1 MRGLLLGLLCLT
13 NGCGMALPLW
23 VELLETKERLFLPIA
38 PEGEAEFR
46 ILSGVRTWE
55 RLPGGGI
62 LLRSGARMA
71 FRLPGVTLFRAQ
83 LALRGSDGL
92 RFRCLLR
99 STPQA
104 PPHAAAP
111 LELYGSAGELR
122 FGAQVLG
129 AFQPGRVHFLEL
141 VQDAQLQ
148 RAQLDC
154 SPAQSIPIRQP
165 ATEWIV
171 LEVLEGELRLE
182 GLWLESLL
190 PLERIAVEQP

>member
-1 MRGLLLGLLCLT
+1 MKALLLGLLCLT
-13 NGCGMALPLW
+13 SGCGVAIPLW
-23 VELLETKERLFLPIA
+23 MELLETKERLFLPIA

-46 ILSGVRTWE
+46 ILSTARTWE

-62 LLRSGARMA
+62 LLRQGGKIA
-71 FRLPGVTLFRAQ
+71 FRLPGTTLFRAQ
-83 LALRGSDGL
+83 LALQGSDAI

-99 STPQA
+99 STPQELSQGA
-104 PPHAAAP
+104 TP

-122 FGAQVLG
+122 FGAQTLG

-148 RAQLDC
+148 RMQLDC

-171 LEVLEGELRLE
+171 LEVLEGELRLQ
-182 GLWLESLL
+182 GLWLEALL
-190 PLERIAVEQP
+190 PLEQIAVEQL

>member
-1 MRGLLLGLLCLT
+1 MKGLLLGLLCLT
-13 NGCGMALPLW
+13 SGCGLAIPLW

-46 ILSGVRTWE
+46 ILSGARTWG

-71 FRLPGVTLFRAQ
+71 FRLPGATLFRAQ
-83 LALRGSDGL
+83 LALEGSAAL

-99 STPQA
+99 STPQMLPQA
-104 PPHAAAP
+104 GAP

-122 FGAQVLG
+122 FGAQTVG
-129 AFQPGRVHFLEL
+129 AFQPGRVHILEL

-148 RAQLDC
+148 RVQLDC
-154 SPAQSIPIRQP
+154 SPAQSVPVRQP

-171 LEVLEGELRLE
+171 LEVLEGELQLQ
-182 GLWLESLL
+182 GLWLEPLL
-190 PLERIAVEQP
+190 PLEQIAVE